1 TLRWAPCYVSRLTF
15 PAAGRTQQLASPPP
29 GSLMA
34 RVSER
39 PFATLMLG
47 FWLPVVLYVAI
58 IFMLSAQ
65 QNLAPPFHVPFSDK
79 VAHIL
84 EYGGL
89 GGLLGRA
96 VMATWKGASFQHV
109 ALIAICLGIMVGTC
123 DELFQ
128 STVPG
133 RQSDVFDLMAD
144 TAGLTLA
151 Q

>member
-1 TLRWAPCYVSRLTF
+1 TLRWAPCYVSRLPF

-58 IFMLSAQ
+58 IFML
-65 QNLAPPFHVPFSDK
+65 
-79 VAHIL
+79 
-84 EYGGL
+84 
-89 GGLLGRA
+89 
-96 VMATWKGASFQHV
+96 
-109 ALIAICLGIMVGTC
+109 IAICLGIMVGTC

-151 Q
+151 QLVLRVISR